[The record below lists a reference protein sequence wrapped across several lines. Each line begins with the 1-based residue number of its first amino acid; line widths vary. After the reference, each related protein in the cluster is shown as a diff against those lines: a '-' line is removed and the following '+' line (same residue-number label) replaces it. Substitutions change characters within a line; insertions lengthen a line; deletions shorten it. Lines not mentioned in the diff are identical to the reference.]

1 MSYLVTSLIIQY
13 LNRKTNMIKLLKTT
27 LIVAICMGCTF
38 MAQAQK
44 VIKEGTV
51 TYAVEYNLPADQ
63 QSMAEMLPKEFKVA
77 FKGDYSKFKMDMGM
91 YATSVIF
98 NNASNETLSL
108 TDVPMQNKKIAVKMN
123 KEQSEKMREFQAGEQ
138 DFDVTPTTESK
149 KIAGYNCTK
158 YVLKDK
164 TSGTESEVWATTDI
178 QIPTNSLTSAIKGVK
193 GVPVEFNQDARGIK
207 SKMTLKNISEDTV
220 SDIDFQ
226 VPTGY
231 EVMDFDAL
239 MSQMGG

>member
-1 MSYLVTSLIIQY
+1 
-13 LNRKTNMIKLLKTT
+13 MIKHLKTT
-27 LIVAICMGCTF
+27 LIVAICMGYTL

-51 TYAVEYNLPADQ
+51 TYSVEYNLPPDQ
-63 QSMAEMLPKEFKVA
+63 QSMAAMLPKEFKVA

-108 TDVPMQNKKIAVKMN
+108 TDVPMQNKKIA
-123 KEQSEKMREFQAGEQ
+123 
-138 DFDVTPTTESK
+138 
-149 KIAGYNCTK
+149 GYNCTK
-158 YVLKDK
+158 YILKDK

-207 SKMTLKNISEDTV
+207 SKMTLKSYPNSLSLI
-220 SDIDFQ
+220 F
-226 VPTGY
+226 
-231 EVMDFDAL
+231 
-239 MSQMGG
+239 